1 MHSATPLKGVGA
13 VKRPFRRS
21 FSWQAQYLVNLG
33 DVVKGSKASFC
44 EAVVVFDL
52 VRQVVVLGA
61 VLRMRFELSLSR
73 CARSAW

>member
-1 MHSATPLKGVGA
+1 MDS
-13 VKRPFRRS
+13 PFRRGAVGNFLRQCIFL